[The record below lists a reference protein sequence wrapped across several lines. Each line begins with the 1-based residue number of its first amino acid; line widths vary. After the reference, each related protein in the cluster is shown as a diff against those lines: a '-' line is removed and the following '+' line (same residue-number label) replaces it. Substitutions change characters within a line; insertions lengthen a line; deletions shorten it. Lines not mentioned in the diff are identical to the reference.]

1 MKEKI
6 VSEID
11 SIIID
16 MILEHYNIKYLQGR
30 APTMTDKEFDK
41 IVEDAKEIYFKN
53 IMVETP
59 KGTEGIWKQIRI
71 NKKKS

>member
-53 IMVETP
+53 IMVDTP
-59 KGTEGIWKQIRI
+59 KGTEG
-71 NKKKS
+71 SA

>member
-1 MKEKI
+1 MARV

-41 IVEDAKEIYFKN
+41 IGEDAKEIYVKN

-59 KGTEGIWKQIRI
+59 KGTEG
-71 NKKKS
+71 SA

>member
-30 APTMTDKEFDK
+30 AQTMTDREFDK
-41 IVEDAKEIYFKN
+41 IVDDAKEIYFKN
-53 IMVETP
+53 IMVDTP
-59 KGTEGIWKQIRI
+59 KGTEG
-71 NKKKS
+71 SA

>member
-30 APTMTDKEFDK
+30 AQTMTDKAFDK

-53 IMVETP
+53 IMVDTP
-59 KGTEGIWKQIRI
+59 KGTEG
-71 NKKKS
+71 SA

>member
-16 MILEHYNIKYLQGR
+16 MILEHYNIKHMQGR
-30 APTMTDKEFDK
+30 APTMSDKEFDK

-53 IMVETP
+53 IMVDTP
-59 KGTEGIWKQIRI
+59 KGTEG
-71 NKKKS
+71 SA

>member
-1 MKEKI
+1 MDERL
-6 VSEID
+6 VSKID

-16 MILEHYNIKYLQGR
+16 MILEHYNIKYMQGR

-53 IMVETP
+53 IMVDTP
-59 KGTEGIWKQIRI
+59 KGTEG
-71 NKKKS
+71 SA

>member
-30 APTMTDKEFDK
+30 AQTMTDREFDK

-53 IMVETP
+53 IMVDTP
-59 KGTEGIWKQIRI
+59 KGTEG
-71 NKKKS
+71 SA